1 MCKRL
6 IFLTSFVLMLS
17 LVCNVSGQGTGTIMR
32 EVWSDIGGTA
42 VSDLM
47 GNANYPDNP
56 TFGDELTLFEAPTDF
71 ADNFGSRVYGWLH
84 PATSG
89 DYTFWIAA
97 DDYCQ
102 LSLSTDDDPANAVV
116 IAGHNSWTGSREF
129 DNMPEQMS
137 APIALEA
144 GGKYYIEGIYK
155 EGGGGDN
162 MAVAWQGP
170 DSPERTV
177 IDGSFLSPAPW
188 NPVLKRAKDPN
199 PADGA
204 VDADTAS
211 LEWAAGP
218 TSVSYKVYLS
228 ADATIDESELVAETD
243 LTIYL
248 TALDM
253 GAAYYWRVDAV
264 EADGTVIEGA
274 LWSFTTLPL
283 EAHFPS
289 PADGARNIESGTKL
303 SWTAG
308 KGVIMHDVYFGAD
321 EAAVAAGDPSTFKG
335 KVMVT
340 SFDPGALEL
349 FTTYYWK
356 VDEFSVTG
364 TNPGPVWSFSTPE
377 YIVIQ
382 SGEATL
388 NYDNTADPFVSELA
402 LDVPADLRFGGVG
415 DLTLRFQGGAA
426 SEGSVSMDEAAGT
439 YTITGS
445 GADIWGSSDQFHY
458 VYRELTGDGEIVAQ
472 VVSNGTGSNTWAKGG
487 VMIRETLDADS
498 KHMLMGLTGG
508 DGGGIAFQGRMETGG
523 NSTSYHGDVT
533 AAPPYWVR
541 LSRVGNTI
549 TAYASADGVTWDL
562 FTDTSPDGAHTN
574 PIDIEMADP
583 VLIGLFVTSH
593 AAGEKRTYEFDNV
606 GINGDITEV
615 TMNTDVGI
623 PGNAPAP
630 IYVTLEDTTGAVASV
645 THGNPAATNI
655 ESPRQWTIP
664 LDKFKGV
671 DASSAAKLY
680 IGVGDGQ
687 PGGTGTI
694 TIADVFVVKPAG
706 AGNIIWVSGFY
717 DDNADGAPDDQE
729 WVDLLTAAGHAVD
742 YNPGWLELDD
752 AQIAAL
758 NAADLVIVSRNS
770 NSGDYA
776 NDAAEIAQWNAI
788 TTPIILS
795 STHIIRNSRWNWVN
809 SSTILSLTPTMV
821 LADGTEI
828 PGIDAAVGTASFID
842 TDPGNGT
849 VSATGD
855 GLPFII
861 EWEAGVE
868 FYDGAGQTAGGPRVF
883 FVAGTQEDAAT
894 GVGRGEMNLSPEALA
909 VFMDTVDMLLPAVSN
924 DVTKPGDI
932 VKGVPD
938 DGDWPGGE
946 YPALAIDDNTGTKF
960 LHFKGPQGITG
971 IKVTPLDGA
980 SVVTGLT
987 FTTANDATER
997 DPVAYELSGS
1007 NDSIDGPFTLIAS
1020 GDIVDFGG
1028 ADAWPR
1034 FTKNETPISFNNAK
1048 AYSHYQVLFTAVRDA
1063 GSANSMQI
1071 AEIELIGVPAAE
1083 GPIAAM
1089 YEFENNAADSSGN
1102 GLNGTIMGD
1111 PMFVEAQVGMGLL
1124 LDGVDDYVDLGNPSS
1139 LDFGTGDFAIAAWIN
1154 LTAIERATVFAKGGD
1169 NGGGIR
1175 YTLAMGES
1183 NDNKMTLT
1191 TDDDSSKKL
1200 ALGNTVVND
1209 GAWHHVVGMRKGNMS
1224 LVYVDGAFD
1233 GSIDLPEGYDLSG
1246 SSQHNAL
1253 IGAITSH
1260 TDGSLEKLFAGTIDD
1275 VRIYRRALSDDE
1287 VSNLAGGQAP
1297 TNILANGGLEDGV
1310 MDPWSTYGDLV
1321 TTAEVVQ
1328 VLEGAAVPEDPIE
1341 GSSCLHVVVAD
1352 AGANFW
1358 DAGLQHAGHVFEA
1371 GKSYTL
1377 SVYMKSKS
1385 GTLDINI
1392 KPERGQ
1398 TRGKDMVIRLSP

>member
-6 IFLTSFVLMLS
+6 FLLTSLVLLLS

-32 EVWSDIGGTA
+32 EVWSDVDGTN
-42 VSDLM
+42 VSDLTN
-47 GNANYPDNP
+47 NANFPDNP
-56 TFGDELTLFEAPTDF
+56 TFGDELTLFETPTDF

-89 DYTFWIAA
+89 DYTFWIAT
-97 DDYCQ
+97 DDSSDLY
-102 LSLSTDDDPANAVV
+102 LSTDDDPANAVV
-116 IAGHNSWTGSREF
+116 ICGVDGWAPARAFDGEAGAPGSR
-129 DNMPEQMS
+129 QMS

-162 MAVAWQGP
+162 LAVAWQGP

-211 LEWAAGP
+211 LEWAASP

-253 GAAYYWRVDAV
+253 GATYYWRVDAV

-289 PADGARNIESGTKL
+289 PADGAKGIESGTTL

-364 TNPGPVWSFSTPE
+364 TNAGPVWSFSTPE
-377 YIVIQ
+377 YIVIK

-415 DLTLRFQGGAA
+415 DLTLRFQGGPA

-445 GADIWGSSDQFHY
+445 GADIWGNTDQFHY

-487 VMIRETLDADS
+487 VMIRETLAADS
-498 KHMLMGLTGG
+498 KHMIMALTGG

-523 NSTSYHGDVT
+523 SSTSYHGDVT

-549 TAYASADGVTWDL
+549 TAYSSADGVTWDL

-574 PIDIEMADP
+574 PIDVEMADP

-593 AAGEKRTYEFDNV
+593 AAGELRTYTFDNV
-606 GINGDITEV
+606 GIDGDISDV
-615 TMNTDVGI
+615 TMDTDVGI

-630 IYVTLEDTTGAVASV
+630 IYVTLEDTAGAMATV

-655 ESPRQWTIP
+655 ESWRQWTIP

-706 AGNIIWVSGFY
+706 AGNIILVSGNHDY
-717 DDNADGAPDDQE
+717 DADGVVDDFMLRDIL
-729 WVDLLTAAGHAVD
+729 VAKGHTVD
-742 YNPGWLELDD
+742 YQPGNWTELDD
-752 AQIAAL
+752 AKIAAL
-758 NAADLVIVSRNS
+758 NAVDLVIISRTTS
-770 NSGDYA
+770 SGDYS
-776 NDAAEIAQWNAI
+776 NDAAEIA
-788 TTPIILS
+788 
-795 STHIIRNSRWNWVN
+795 
-809 SSTILSLTPTMV
+809 
-821 LADGTEI
+821 
-828 PGIDAAVGTASFID
+828 
-842 TDPGNGT
+842 
-849 VSATGD
+849 
-855 GLPFII
+855 
-861 EWEAGVE
+861 
-868 FYDGAGQTAGGPRVF
+868 
-883 FVAGTQEDAAT
+883 
-894 GVGRGEMNLSPEALA
+894 
-909 VFMDTVDMLLPAVSN
+909 
-924 DVTKPGDI
+924 
-932 VKGVPD
+932 
-938 DGDWPGGE
+938 
-946 YPALAIDDNTGTKF
+946 
-960 LHFKGPQGITG
+960 
-971 IKVTPLDGA
+971 
-980 SVVTGLT
+980 
-987 FTTANDATER
+987 
-997 DPVAYELSGS
+997 
-1007 NDSIDGPFTLIAS
+1007 
-1020 GDIVDFGG
+1020 
-1028 ADAWPR
+1028 
-1034 FTKNETPISFNNAK
+1034 
-1048 AYSHYQVLFTAVRDA
+1048 
-1063 GSANSMQI
+1063 
-1071 AEIELIGVPAAE
+1071 
-1083 GPIAAM
+1083 
-1089 YEFENNAADSSGN
+1089 
-1102 GLNGTIMGD
+1102 
-1111 PMFVEAQVGMGLL
+1111 
-1124 LDGVDDYVDLGNPSS
+1124 
-1139 LDFGTGDFAIAAWIN
+1139 
-1154 LTAIERATVFAKGGD
+1154 
-1169 NGGGIR
+1169 
-1175 YTLAMGES
+1175 
-1183 NDNKMTLT
+1183 
-1191 TDDDSSKKL
+1191 
-1200 ALGNTVVND
+1200 
-1209 GAWHHVVGMRKGNMS
+1209 
-1224 LVYVDGAFD
+1224 
-1233 GSIDLPEGYDLSG
+1233 
-1246 SSQHNAL
+1246 
-1253 IGAITSH
+1253 
-1260 TDGSLEKLFAGTIDD
+1260 
-1275 VRIYRRALSDDE
+1275 
-1287 VSNLAGGQAP
+1287 
-1297 TNILANGGLEDGV
+1297 
-1310 MDPWSTYGDLV
+1310 
-1321 TTAEVVQ
+1321 
-1328 VLEGAAVPEDPIE
+1328 
-1341 GSSCLHVVVAD
+1341 
-1352 AGANFW
+1352 
-1358 DAGLQHAGHVFEA
+1358 
-1371 GKSYTL
+1371 
-1377 SVYMKSKS
+1377 
-1385 GTLDINI
+1385 
-1392 KPERGQ
+1392 
-1398 TRGKDMVIRLSP
+1398 